1 MPSADYVVRFPDP
14 QDARAALEALVV
26 DLEEG
31 LGGSRV
37 SVTGDGDTVRIH
49 IDSDEVGHLRAAT
62 NSFLKRLHA
71 AAGALRESHG
81 PS

>member
-1 MPSADYVVRFPDP
+1 MAVL
-14 QDARAALEALVV
+14 DALAV
-26 DLEEG
+26 DLEDG

-37 SVTGDGDTVRIH
+37 RVTGEGDVVRIH

-71 AAGALRESHG
+71 AAGALREAGS
-81 PS
+81 